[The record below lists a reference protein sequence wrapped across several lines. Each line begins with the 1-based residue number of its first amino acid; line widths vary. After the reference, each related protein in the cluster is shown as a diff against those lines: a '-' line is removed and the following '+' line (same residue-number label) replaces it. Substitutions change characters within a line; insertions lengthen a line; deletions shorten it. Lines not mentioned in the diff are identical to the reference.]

1 MFNMESR
8 HLLNLSV
15 QNALDHIAENFNL
28 KNFLGGACARNSLEK
43 CAVRSPDGN
52 LVPRAFPLNGLR
64 EKPWGRGCPDGRY
77 RAHIATLYYISLV
90 YPFLPVRDISIS
102 GYRYRALWLVK
113 IKTETKQIWPRA
125 TGDESNSYANKEK
138 CKQWRHDELLL
149 VFSVTPFKIDQNKN
163 QNHSIDKVQNLGNER
178 R

>member
-15 QNALDHIAENFNL
+15 QNALDHTAENFNL

-43 CAVRSPDGN
+43 CTVRSPD
-52 LVPRAFPLNGLR
+52 
-64 EKPWGRGCPDGRY
+64 ERY

-125 TGDESNSYANKEK
+125 TGDESNSYANKQK

>member
-43 CAVRSPDGN
+43 CAVRS
-52 LVPRAFPLNGLR
+52 
-64 EKPWGRGCPDGRY
+64 PDGRY

-125 TGDESNSYANKEK
+125 TGDESNSYANKQK

-163 QNHSIDKVQNLGNER
+163 QNHAIGKVQNLANKRG
-178 R
+178 

>member
-15 QNALDHIAENFNL
+15 QNALDHIAENFNP

-43 CAVRSPDGN
+43 CAVRS
-52 LVPRAFPLNGLR
+52 
-64 EKPWGRGCPDGRY
+64 PDGRY

-125 TGDESNSYANKEK
+125 TGDESNSSANKQK

-163 QNHSIDKVQNLGNER
+163 QNHSIDKDQNLENER

>member
-28 KNFLGGACARNSLEK
+28 KNFLGGACARNSVEK
-43 CAVRSPDGN
+43 CTVRS
-52 LVPRAFPLNGLR
+52 
-64 EKPWGRGCPDGRY
+64 PDGRY

-102 GYRYRALWLVK
+102 GYRYCALWLVK

-125 TGDESNSYANKEK
+125 TGDESNSYANKQK

-163 QNHSIDKVQNLGNER
+163 QNHSIGKVQNLANKRG
-178 R
+178 

>member
-28 KNFLGGACARNSLEK
+28 KNFLGGACSRNSLEK
-43 CAVRSPDGN
+43 CTVRS
-52 LVPRAFPLNGLR
+52 
-64 EKPWGRGCPDGRY
+64 PDGRY

-125 TGDESNSYANKEK
+125 TGDESNSYVNKQK

-149 VFSVTPFKIDQNKN
+149 VFSVTPFKIDQIKN
-163 QNHSIDKVQNLGNER
+163 QNHSIGKVQNLANKSG
-178 R
+178 

>member
-43 CAVRSPDGN
+43 CTVRSPD
-52 LVPRAFPLNGLR
+52 
-64 EKPWGRGCPDGRY
+64 ERY

-113 IKTETKQIWPRA
+113 INTETKQIWPRA
-125 TGDESNSYANKEK
+125 TGDESNSYANKQK

>member
-15 QNALDHIAENFNL
+15 QNALDHVAENFNL

-43 CAVRSPDGN
+43 CTVRS
-52 LVPRAFPLNGLR
+52 
-64 EKPWGRGCPDGRY
+64 PDGRY

-125 TGDESNSYANKEK
+125 TGDESNSYANKQK

-163 QNHSIDKVQNLGNER
+163 QNHSIGKVQNLANKRG
-178 R
+178 

>member
-15 QNALDHIAENFNL
+15 QNALDHTAENFNL

-43 CAVRSPDGN
+43 CTVRN
-52 LVPRAFPLNGLR
+52 
-64 EKPWGRGCPDGRY
+64 PDGRY

-125 TGDESNSYANKEK
+125 TGDESNSYANKQK

>member
-1 MFNMESR
+1 MFNMESM

-15 QNALDHIAENFNL
+15 QNALEHIAENFNL

-43 CAVRSPDGN
+43 CAVRS
-52 LVPRAFPLNGLR
+52 
-64 EKPWGRGCPDGRY
+64 PDGRY

-125 TGDESNSYANKEK
+125 TGDASGKWNKFLNSECIKNTTVESTFGRSFP
-138 CKQWRHDELLL
+138 ELQRRRPSFCCFTCSSDVPLQ
-149 VFSVTPFKIDQNKN
+149 VTCG
-163 QNHSIDKVQNLGNER
+163 LMA
-178 R
+178 

>member
-43 CAVRSPDGN
+43 CTVRSPD
-52 LVPRAFPLNGLR
+52 
-64 EKPWGRGCPDGRY
+64 ERY
-77 RAHIATLYYISLV
+77 RVHIATLYYISLV

-125 TGDESNSYANKEK
+125 TGDESNSYANKQK